1 VTWFAIYRK
10 NQQEYRA
17 FCPLVE
23 QIVTD
28 LRGYS
33 CRLAAPRMQKCRI
46 SELSHGLVPVYVFKF
61 APYVGDRR
69 SSTAQTLMQE
79 PSSEFNASAILIQ
92 DRSSLTAPNS
102 ADMEILAKLDEKL
115 RFIEQK
121 KVSVNDPTYYLAL
134 DHISVANATALEA
147 AVKKVT
153 DLANGGKNRV
163 AYLYP
168 MLVSHHSKPAFQLF
182 LFYPPKNKA
191 AVRDAGP
198 LRRAAMAKSE
208 PLIRSLLE
216 AKRSKPTEIEEEDP
230 GAALIKLDGKSA
242 RFYPDFYSLEYDFRR
257 LLKKSY
263 DKLQIPYIEIPDF
276 FTDLRE
282 FFSRSGDL
290 VDRIGDRYHIV
301 IDQLML
307 DESGNYSRV
316 PEVIRHYRVIA
327 DGLEKF
333 VLNVL
338 YDKAKKAGATPYVAQ
353 LEEYRRTQVVTAEPG
368 RKQSKEKVDALLQIA
383 GAYPFDRIQDKENN
397 AIREKLNDTVAWL
410 NVLIEKKDKL
420 VNRKQAQSVDNL
432 LQKIENMVQLHT
444 KQNLDLFQ
452 IDLRREILRTVK
464 DEAQAMAM
472 ENEFEKKL
480 MTRFGS
486 YKATQADG
494 SGICYFVDQKYMSS
508 VLENLSRQMKTD
520 ASAAERYEIATS
532 MYEQLAKRKDPALDQ
547 GLSTEERINLSQM
560 RAHNVN
566 KHAETKQLE
575 RSANRYNIPQGVLV
589 SLISAILF
597 GAAMFYSTQLFW
609 LVFPLTLVSVIAFYR
624 INFQPKPKK
633 GAGEAEARAGAA
645 AEESPEDNMA
655 KRMAEQQAIVKAKV
669 ASYGSAMVFPYMPQ
683 KHSERVLTEAEF
695 RDKVKLAAPE
705 VKRNVPEMGGLDG
718 KALEQAVYEALRED
732 AVCIVIPTEIVKKS
746 MNKVPP
752 AIYISYKDFSSDQT
766 RTKIAEEYRQIFKPN
781 LKDFEQEF
789 YRYLINTLEVKY
801 YTYLKKNLKK

>member
-1 VTWFAIYRK
+1 
-10 NQQEYRA
+10 
-17 FCPLVE
+17 
-23 QIVTD
+23 
-28 LRGYS
+28 
-33 CRLAAPRMQKCRI
+33 MQD
-46 SELSHGLVPVYVFKF
+46 SSTEF
-61 APYVGDRR
+61 
-69 SSTAQTLMQE
+69 SSTA
-79 PSSEFNASAILIQ
+79 IVVQ

-134 DHISVANATALEA
+134 DHISVANSTALEA
-147 AVKKVT
+147 AIKKVT

-216 AKRSKPTEIEEEDP
+216 AKRSKPTEIDEEDP
-230 GAALIKLDGKSA
+230 GASLIKLDGKGA
-242 RFYPDFYSLEYDFRR
+242 RFYPDFFSLEYDFRR
-257 LLKKSY
+257 LLKKSF

-276 FTDLRE
+276 FEDLRS

-307 DESGNYSRV
+307 DETGNYARV

-338 YDKAKKAGATPYVAQ
+338 YDKAKKGGASAYVAQ
-353 LEEYRRTQVVTAEPG
+353 LDEYRRTQVTTAEPG
-368 RKQSKEKVDALLQIA
+368 RKQSKEKVDALMRLA
-383 GAYPFDRIQDKENN
+383 GEYPFDRIQDREN
-397 AIREKLNDTVAWL
+397 AALREKLNDTMGWL
-410 NVLIEKKDKL
+410 RVLVEKKDKL
-420 VNRKQAQSVDNL
+420 VNRKQQQSVDNL

-444 KQNLDLFQ
+444 KQNLDIFQ
-452 IDLRREILRTVK
+452 IDLRREILRQVK
-464 DEAQAMAM
+464 DESQAMSM
-472 ENEFEKKL
+472 ENDFEKRL
-480 MTRFGS
+480 MNRFGS
-486 YKATQADG
+486 YKVTQSDG
-494 SGICYFVDQKYMSS
+494 SGVSYFVDQKYMSS

-520 ASAAERYEIATS
+520 PGAAERYEIATKI
-532 MYEQLAKRKDPALDQ
+532 YEQLVKRKDPALDQ
-547 GLSTEERINLSQM
+547 GLSAEERINLSQM

-566 KHAETKQLE
+566 KHAEGKQLE
-575 RSANRYNIPQGVLV
+575 RSANRYNIPQGILV

-624 INFQPKPKK
+624 ITFQAKPAKSQ
-633 GAGEAEARAGAA
+633 GESDAKSGNA

-655 KRMAEQQAIVKAKV
+655 KRMAEQQAIVRGKV
-669 ASYGSAMVFPYMPQ
+669 ASYGSAMVFPYMP
-683 KHSERVLTEAEF
+683 KKNSERVLTEAEF

-718 KALEQAVYEALRED
+718 KALEQAVYDALREES
-732 AVCIVIPTEIVKKS
+732 VCIVIPTDIVKKS

-766 RTKIAEEYRQIFKPN
+766 RNKIAEEYRAIFQPN

>member
-1 VTWFAIYRK
+1 M
-10 NQQEYRA
+10 QETS
-17 FCPLVE
+17 
-23 QIVTD
+23 TD
-28 LRGYS
+28 
-33 CRLAAPRMQKCRI
+33 
-46 SELSHGLVPVYVFKF
+46 F
-61 APYVGDRR
+61 
-69 SSTAQTLMQE
+69 SST
-79 PSSEFNASAILIQ
+79 AILIQ

-121 KVSVNDPTYYLAL
+121 KVSVNDPTYYLAI
-134 DHISVANATALEA
+134 DHISVANSTALEA
-147 AVKKVT
+147 AIKKVT
-153 DLANGGKNRV
+153 DLVNGGKNRV

-216 AKRSKPTEIEEEDP
+216 AKRAKPTEIDEEDP
-230 GAALIKLDGKSA
+230 GASLIKLDGKGA
-242 RFYPDFYSLEYDFRR
+242 RFYPDFFSLEYDFRR

-276 FTDLRE
+276 FEDLRS

-307 DESGNYSRV
+307 DETGNYSRV

-338 YDKAKKAGATPYVAQ
+338 YDKAKKGGASAYVAQ
-353 LEEYRRTQVVTAEPG
+353 LEEFRKTQVATAEPG
-368 RKQSKEKVDALLQIA
+368 RKQSKEKVDALMHLA
-383 GAYPFDRIQDKENN
+383 ADYPFDRVQDREN
-397 AIREKLNDTVAWL
+397 AALREKLNDTMSWL
-410 NVLIEKKDKL
+410 QVLIEKKDKL
-420 VNRKQAQSVDNL
+420 VNRKQQQSVDNL
-432 LQKIENMVQLHT
+432 LQKIENMVQTHT
-444 KQNLDLFQ
+444 KQNLDVFQ
-452 IDLRREILRTVK
+452 IDLRREILRQVK
-464 DEAQAMAM
+464 DESQAMAM
-472 ENEFEKKL
+472 ENDFEKRL
-480 MTRFGS
+480 MNRFGS
-486 YKATQADG
+486 YKVTQADG
-494 SGICYFVDQKYMSS
+494 SGISYFVDQKYMSS

-520 ASAAERYEIATS
+520 PGAAERYEIATKI
-532 MYEQLAKRKDPALDQ
+532 YEQLVKRKDPALDQ
-547 GLSTEERINLSQM
+547 GLSAEERINLSQM

-566 KHAETKQLE
+566 KHTEGKQLE
-575 RSANRYNIPQGVLV
+575 RNANRYNIPQGVLV

-624 INFQPKPKK
+624 ISFQPKPAKVS
-633 GAGEAEARAGAA
+633 ADSEAKTSGPSDD
-645 AEESPEDNMA
+645 SPEDNMA
-655 KRMAEQQAIVKAKV
+655 KRMAEQQAIVKGKV

-683 KHSERVLTEAEF
+683 KNSERVLTESEF

-718 KALEQAVYEALRED
+718 KALEQAVYDALRED
-732 AVCIVIPTEIVKKS
+732 SVCIVIPTEIVKKS
-746 MNKVPP
+746 LNKVPQ

-766 RTKIAEEYRQIFKPN
+766 RNKIAEEYRQIFKPN